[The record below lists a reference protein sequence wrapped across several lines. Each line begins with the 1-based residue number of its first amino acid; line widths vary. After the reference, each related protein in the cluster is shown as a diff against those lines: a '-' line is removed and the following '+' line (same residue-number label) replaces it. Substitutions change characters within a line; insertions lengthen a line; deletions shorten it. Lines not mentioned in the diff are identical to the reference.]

1 MSSIISETKN
11 INENNPEDLREET
24 ENGSL
29 VSTHIYLKPTPSTGT
44 LEKKVVLRRIRHRKC
59 MNKVRAAVKA
69 PRWLSLHRQSRQGL
83 SPPGKMGGR
92 CFCRAP

>member
-69 PRWLSLHRQSRQGL
+69 LVG
-83 SPPGKMGGR
+83 SPSAASPGKVSAHQEKWVDDA
-92 CFCRAP
+92 FAAP